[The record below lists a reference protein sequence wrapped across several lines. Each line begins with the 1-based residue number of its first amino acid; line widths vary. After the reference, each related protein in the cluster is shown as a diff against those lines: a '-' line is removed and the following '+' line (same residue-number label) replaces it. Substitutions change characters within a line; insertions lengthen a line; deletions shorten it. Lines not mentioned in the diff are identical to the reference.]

1 MQFGAMER
9 YRLNRGESFAG
20 MKAGLTALAT
30 QQNYGISSALY
41 GQLADSMLLTSPA
54 TIPASGWISGAKRY
68 EAEAGFRMNSVDMSL
83 APFTT
88 ETIVPY
94 IKNFA
99 PVMEIIDFRS
109 FGGSS
114 VPSVFVCANVF
125 VKDVVLGTEVPYDAS
140 VQTAIDAIN
149 VTMYE
154 GGVANGVTGTTSN
167 VEPSVLQVLVDVV
180 NHCAEYN
187 RSLDQ
192 DAFIITGSF
201 IGVNALPDD
210 VTVKADFG
218 SFGEV
223 EVLVTSS

>member
-1 MQFGAMER
+1 
-9 YRLNRGESFAG
+9 
-20 MKAGLTALAT
+20 
-30 QQNYGISSALY
+30 
-41 GQLADSMLLTSPA
+41 MLQCT
-54 TIPASGWISGAKRY
+54 K
-68 EAEAGFRMNSVDMSL
+68 
-83 APFTT
+83 
-88 ETIVPY
+88 
-94 IKNFA
+94 
-99 PVMEIIDFRS
+99 
-109 FGGSS
+109 
-114 VPSVFVCANVF
+114 
-125 VKDVVLGTEVPYDAS
+125 
-140 VQTAIDAIN
+140 
-149 VTMYE
+149 